1 MFVVYFVFCHNKIN
15 FYIKE
20 ILIYVGGMKL
30 PRLIGFESLVKTLMV
45 FTMYGF
51 FTVLYIYIRYGFDK
65 DLPTAVDGTFQ
76 GPMSFYTFGWLGLAG
91 VLSII
96 FSTKFGSVRCDIEKK
111 RPRMFFYFALPICEA
126 AISVGLVIGV
136 TLLGGALCSN
146 MLSIIGMENSD
157 IHPAF
162 YSFSIFMFLVT
173 FPIYYIAIV
182 LLDFD
187 NKKVI
192 YQRALGG
199 GYLLVIIFLL
209 YTGLPVIEVVQIGA
223 FIAFFTM
230 LICLCKVLRNKL
242 GSSS

>member
-1 MFVVYFVFCHNKIN
+1 MPK
-15 FYIKE
+15 
-20 ILIYVGGMKL
+20 
-30 PRLIGFESLVKTLMV
+30 LIGVKSLVKTLMV
-45 FTMYGF
+45 FTAYGF

-91 VLSII
+91 VISII

-111 RPRMFFYFALPICEA
+111 LPRSFFYIALPICEA

-136 TLLGGALCSN
+136 TLLGGAFCSH
-146 MLSIIGMENSD
+146 MLSIIGMENSN

-162 YSFSIFMFLVT
+162 YSLSIFMFLVT

-182 LLDFD
+182 LLDYD
-187 NKKVI
+187 NKKII
-192 YQRALGG
+192 YQRVLGG
-199 GYLLVIIFLL
+199 GYLLVVVFLL

-230 LICLCKVLRNKL
+230 LICVFKVLKNKL
-242 GSSS
+242 GTLS